1 MPLTRVIPMISSS
14 KCRVAFSGR
23 KPAGQRLRSLGYA
36 FSLCV
41 VSYVTLLANCGLP
54 ALAELPQNDIVHR
67 EEFVDVMGDKY
78 RLPGAGESKAVVLLF
93 VGYDCPISNCYA
105 AEIVRLCKEFM
116 PKLFVPGVVNAVL
129 SFCYRGG
136 ANCVACRSVCRRRQ
150 GYYVQ

>member
-1 MPLTRVIPMISSS
+1 MPLIRVIPMIYSL

-67 EEFVDVMGDKY
+67 EEFVDVMITI
-78 RLPGAGESKAVVLLF
+78 PTSVVLASS
-93 VGYDCPISNCYA
+93 P
-105 AEIVRLCKEFM
+105 
-116 PKLFVPGVVNAVL
+116 AV
-129 SFCYRGG
+129 FCR
-136 ANCVACRSVCRRRQ
+136 AMLQAK
-150 GYYVQ
+150 